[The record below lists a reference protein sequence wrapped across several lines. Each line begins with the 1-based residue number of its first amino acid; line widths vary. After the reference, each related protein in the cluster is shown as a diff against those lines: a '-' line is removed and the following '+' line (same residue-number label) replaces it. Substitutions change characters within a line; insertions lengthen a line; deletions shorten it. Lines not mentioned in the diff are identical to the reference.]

1 MPSSLIRAGVNA
13 LRDRSRAVAAF
24 AGVGGVGGGGGGG
37 AAHDDMALHG
47 LHLAP
52 ESLTNVRRLL
62 VWVASCMLILVLVA
76 ATCPAESS
84 FRAHLTELAFRRHLA
99 HIRSSDDPEDSPR
112 ATNGNAPS
120 GTTSNVDTPI
130 APFRFANHVAITL
143 RTPSLCYRSLF
154 FFALAFAAPPSPP
167 NYLSDPVM
175 GKPPK
180 ASGAPKPEPTV
191 AYLGILGHWFMLG
204 YVPAVLQ
211 WAWRV
216 VRIGRRDKSRKKSAA
231 LDRAGVMEMRAVTSK
246 EESPGVG
253 SRPSALAPKLLFKT
267 DSHKDL
273 ADLLPLHSTPS
284 SIPSVG
290 PGSRRGSLSTLV
302 PPPVPPQQ
310 PDPSIEISSPVL
322 IALKADLAAAQA
334 VLTELQAQLAAHDES
349 VEASQA
355 HLQSTV
361 DELRQRR
368 KDDDTERQDLK
379 SKTKTLEDQKRQA
392 ESARRDADKRLKAAE
407 AIRDGLQ
414 DKIAAGLG
422 KIEELKESMEASEK
436 QVKIVSEEGA
446 QHVVDTRVAVGKKT
460 EELGEL
466 ETQISHLDTA
476 IESLYQQVTDAEDKL
491 KATETAAEE
500 ARKIAPEEEM
510 MLMAAA
516 YEAAASESYLH
527 GQRQNQVD
535 SRWASQAAAYMA
547 EAGFPQLD
555 ESYTARPTTSSTAGG
570 YGHLSRALP
579 HNGSYRSLN
588 EKRLADVAGFEDFGP
603 GASRSLV
610 PQRHSTPP
618 IQVHMGDAVEH
629 GSPGTHSTSFSN
641 SWLPQ
646 GLVRSLEGGD
656 TPLDVGEPET
666 DGDDSLFASLEDAL
680 AAGPEDEGSPNFD
693 SDQDSPVGWPS
704 SAPPTGE
711 RKVMPSARFNSTSP
725 APSASAATLPG
736 MGHVPS
742 SRRWLSTSP
751 SSENVSSFHLFN
763 TGLGSS
769 DSLPGLESAF
779 APSASEKKALKWP
792 LLGKSR
798 WTGGQR
804 SISALDEVTAN
815 LKHDPGPIGSG
826 SPRSVHPGPSGTF
839 QPGPSVEE
847 IFNRAPDWP
856 AFTNGSLRSAGTS
869 PKFTTATAAMDN
881 TAFLGP
887 AQYSNRGHG
896 REGGSAG
903 EGEGGSEDKEHRAA
917 EPKQSFRFFSLA
929 RKGGV

>member
-24 AGVGGVGGGGGGG
+24 AGVGGGGG
-37 AAHDDMALHG
+37 ALRDDLPMHSW
-47 LHLAP
+47 HLAP
-52 ESLTNVRRLL
+52 ESLSDVRRLL
-62 VWVASCMLILVLVA
+62 VWAAACVFLIVLVA

-99 HIRSSDDPEDSPR
+99 HIRSSDDPEDGVR
-112 ATNGNAPS
+112 ATNGSTPN
-120 GTTSNVDTPI
+120 GTTSGADTPI

-154 FFALAFAAPPSPP
+154 FIALAFAAPPSPP
-167 NYLSDPVM
+167 VYLTDPVM

-180 ASGAPKPEPTV
+180 ASGPPKPEPTV
-191 AYLGILGHWFMLG
+191 AYLGVLGHWFMLG
-204 YVPAVLQ
+204 HVPAMLQ
-211 WAWRV
+211 WAWRAM
-216 VRIGRRDKSRKKSAA
+216 RIGRRDKARKKSAA
-231 LDRAGVMEMRAVTSK
+231 LDRAGVMEMRAVALK
-246 EESPGVG
+246 DESPGSG
-253 SRPSALAPKLLFKT
+253 SRPSALVPKLVFRT

-290 PGSRRGSLSTLV
+290 PGSRRGSVSTLA
-302 PPPVPPQQ
+302 PLPIPPQQ

-322 IALKADLAAAQA
+322 LALKTDLAAAQA
-334 VLTELQAQLAAHDES
+334 VVTELQAQLAAHDES
-349 VEASQA
+349 VTASQA

-368 KDDDTERQDLK
+368 KDDDAERQDLK

-407 AIRDGLQ
+407 AVRDGLLA
-414 DKIAAGLG
+414 KIAAALG
-422 KIEELKESMEASEK
+422 EIEDLKESMEASEK
-436 QVKIVSEEGA
+436 QVKIVNEEGA
-446 QHVVDTRVAVGKKT
+446 QLVVDTRVAVRKKT
-460 EELGEL
+460 EELGDL

-476 IESLYQQVTDAEDKL
+476 IESLCKQVTDAEDKL
-491 KATETAAEE
+491 KTAETAAEE

-555 ESYTARPTTSSTAGG
+555 ESYTARPTASSTAGG
-570 YGHLSRALP
+570 YGHLSRAHL
-579 HNGSYRSLN
+579 HNASYRSLN
-588 EKRLADVAGFEDFGP
+588 DKRMADVAGFEDFGP

-618 IQVHMGDAVEH
+618 IHEPSEY
-629 GSPGTHSTSFSN
+629 GSPSTQSASFSN

-656 TPLDVGEPET
+656 TPLDVGVPET
-666 DGDDSLFASLEDAL
+666 DGDESLFASLEDAL
-680 AAGPEDEGSPNFD
+680 AAGPEDEGSPNYD

-704 SAPPTGE
+704 SAPPSGE
-711 RKVMPSARFNSTSP
+711 RRVTPSSRFNTTPPVMST
-725 APSASAATLPG
+725 SAATLPG
-736 MGHVPS
+736 MGHLPS
-742 SRRWLSTSP
+742 SRRWFSTSP

-763 TGLGSS
+763 AGLGSS
-769 DSLPGLESAF
+769 DSLPGGFESAF

-792 LLGKSR
+792 LLGKGR

-804 SISALDEVTAN
+804 SLSALDEVTAN

-826 SPRSVHPGPSGTF
+826 SPRSVQPSTGPSGAYN
-839 QPGPSVEE
+839 PGPSVEE
-847 IFNRAPDWP
+847 IFNRAPGADWP
-856 AFTNGSLRSAGTS
+856 AFTNGSSRSPLAS
-869 PKFTTATAAMDN
+869 PEFATMTTTTTTDN
-881 TAFLGP
+881 SSFLGP
-887 AQYSNRGHG
+887 GLYNNNKGKG
-896 REGGSAG
+896 REVGVEG
-903 EGEGGSEDKEHRAA
+903 EGEGNEDEHRVP
-917 EPKQSFRFFSLA
+917 ERKPSFRFFSLA
-929 RKGGV
+929 RKGAA